1 MNSNLK
7 DLFGSKS
14 PAQILEDDYDLTKY
28 SYSAST
34 VPGTVYGLLEAHEKF
49 GELSLKEV
57 LEPVISQAKNGI
69 IVTYDLHNAIGSS
82 EQLRKDPE
90 SKRIY
95 FKNDKPLPIGSLM
108 KRPDLAKTFEAIL
121 ENGKEGFYDG
131 WVAEKIYSSM
141 QDNEGFIDKNDLKQ
155 YTSKFRDPIGINY
168 RGYSVCILKALPPVE
183 E

>member
-1 MNSNLK
+1 M
-7 DLFGSKS
+7 
-14 PAQILEDDYDLTKY
+14 
-28 SYSAST
+28 
-34 VPGTVYGLLEAHEKF
+34 EAHEKF

-82 EQLRKDPE
+82 EQLKKDPE

-121 ENGKEGFYDG
+121 ED
-131 WVAEKIYSSM
+131 
-141 QDNEGFIDKNDLKQ
+141 
-155 YTSKFRDPIGINY
+155 
-168 RGYSVCILKALPPVE
+168 
-183 E
+183 